1 MASFVRSR
9 KIYLTWMKHLLPV
22 LLVLQIFAG
31 VALAATTLVPGT
43 EYSFSGASFNYS
55 KVRFVSATGESG
67 ASVSLNGDAL
77 SMGFSGFSAGTLSSP
92 SFTSDYGR
100 VHFGLQIQANSSNS
114 IDQLSISAGGTYNV
128 SANVANSW
136 AAILGSIPFSM
147 QVLGVNGSPYS
158 GADLSRS
165 YSLNLS
171 PSSVTI
177 QNSLGA
183 VDQNGTPI
191 DSSGIWTAEW
201 SLAGIAA
208 TLAGAFQL
216 APGLNVTELT
226 LAITPHFSTASVNG
240 TSTVITDQITV
251 TPTPEPGSLSLVGIA
266 GLAFLAARRRRRS

>member
-1 MASFVRSR
+1 MIG
-9 KIYLTWMKHLLPV
+9 KLLCL
-22 LLVLQIFAG
+22 LLVFQGFAT
-31 VALAATTLVPGT
+31 LAPAVTTILPGT
-43 EYSFSGASFNYS
+43 EYNFSGSSFNYS

-67 ASVSLNGDAL
+67 ASVSLNGDAI

-100 VHFGLQIQANSSNS
+100 VHFGLRIQANPSTS
-114 IDQLSISAGGTYNV
+114 IDQLSISAGGTYSV

-136 AAILGSIPFSM
+136 ATILGSIPFSM

-177 QNSLGA
+177 QHGSGA
-183 VDQNGTPI
+183 KDQSGTSI
-191 DSSGIWTAEW
+191 DSTGNWTAEW

-216 APGLNVTELT
+216 APGLNVTQLD
-226 LAITPHFSTASVNG
+226 LAITPHFSAASVDG